1 MAKNSPKLRM
11 AVKKFSQLKW
21 STTQRDL
28 LFLLLFSAILKT
40 AMALLM
46 PVINHDGPLY
56 IAAAQKIA
64 SGSLKEGIGSFHMP
78 YYPLLIVFAHYIV
91 PNWVVAA
98 HLVSLLASVFTIIPL
113 YLLTRNSFGRES
125 AVGACIAFT
134 FIPLSNHLSVEVIK
148 DPSFL
153 FFFAWAVYFAQRAI
167 HSKKA
172 IYFFLASLF
181 SLFSILFRLEGIII
195 FVAYVS
201 FLLFLVLRKAE
212 DRIPLLKGM
221 LVYLGFPVLIA
232 GISFLIV
239 GAGSSSALRL
249 GAVFQMLKDLINLKF
264 LTNYMSIYKQLEVF
278 ETTLPQKGGVKNFAE
293 IAREYLFF
301 IYLLGSLESFV
312 MALFPLYLVP
322 LGWGLFHSRMRKCSF
337 VLFLAVCY
345 FSMLYYVHLTTDSIR
360 ERFFLSLVFLLCP
373 WIGVGFERLFS
384 LMKRSPRRILVT
396 TVCLLFLGFLPIYK
410 SVEIVWKQDDV
421 FIRAGKWIGK
431 IPELKS
437 AALVTNDVRIPF
449 YAGRG
454 GGSYADVGYDDA
466 TMEKIALARKA
477 DLLVIKR
484 SSRKKKLQPQP
495 RVFRE
500 VKEFVGKKNMV
511 DIYCSPELKKTVDG
525 METN

>member
-1 MAKNSPKLRM
+1 MRV
-11 AVKKFSQLKW
+11 AVKTFSQLKW

-40 AMALLM
+40 TMALLM

-64 SGSLKEGIGSFHMP
+64 SGSLKEGIRSFHMP
-78 YYPLLIVFAHYIV
+78 FYPLLIVFAHYIV

-98 HLVSLLASVFTIIPL
+98 HLVSLLTSVFTIIPL
-113 YLLTRNSFGRES
+113 YLLARDFFSRES

-134 FIPLSNHLSVEVIK
+134 LIPLSNHLSVEVIK

-167 HSKKA
+167 HSKKL

-195 FVAYVS
+195 FVAYVP
-201 FLLFLVLRKAE
+201 FLLFLVWRKSE
-212 DRIPLLKGM
+212 HRIPLLKGM
-221 LVYLGFPVLIA
+221 VVYLGFPLLIA
-232 GISFLIV
+232 GISLLIL
-239 GAGSSSALRL
+239 GAGWSSAIRF
-249 GAVFQMLKDLINLKF
+249 GAVTQMVQDFMNLKF
-264 LTNYMSIYKQLEVF
+264 LSNYMAIYKKLEVF
-278 ETTLPQKGGVKNFAE
+278 ETTLSQKGGVQNFAE
-293 IAREYLFF
+293 IARHYLF
-301 IYLLGSLESFV
+301 IVYLVGILESLTK
-312 MALFPLYLVP
+312 AIFPLYLILLV
-322 LGWGLFHSRMRKCSF
+322 WGLWASRKRDSAF

-345 FSMLYYVHLTTDSIR
+345 FLMLYYVHVKMDSIR
-360 ERFFLSLVFLLCP
+360 ERFLLSLVFLLCP
-373 WIGVGFERLFS
+373 WIGVGFEQLFS
-384 LMKRSPRRILVT
+384 FIKKSPRRTLLT

-421 FIRAGKWIGK
+421 FVRAGKWIEK
-431 IPELKS
+431 IPELKG
-437 AALVTNDVRIPF
+437 AGLITNDRRISF

-454 GGSYADVGYDDA
+454 GGFYPYVGYDDA
-466 TMEKIALARKA
+466 TMEGFALKTHS

-484 SSRKKKLQPQP
+484 SKRKKKQPHQ
-495 RVFRE
+495 FAAFTE
-500 VKEFVGKKNMV
+500 VKEFVGKKNIV
-511 DIYCSPELKKTVDG
+511 DIYCSPELKKAVDR